1 MMSDQHGKRGESL
14 YYCGNT
20 TGLPDSLFVERIWA
34 RLEREAEAEM
44 DPNET
49 KVLPKKVTRQINYRR
64 RREAS
69 LARDT
74 PPRLPCRPFHQNGIL
89 TDYEERN
96 FDQTIQYHQKR
107 LDSLPSRSKTLDNC
121 YTCVNHR
128 LCDHYLCKATQLT
141 FFYCDSDQGPIKIR
155 EQTRMKQEQEKQ
167 RAREHKRN

>member
-1 MMSDQHGKRGESL
+1 MSDQHGRRGESL
-14 YYCGNT
+14 YHCGNT

-74 PPRLPCRPFHQNGIL
+74 PPLLLGSSKREGATFM
-89 TDYEERN
+89 YE
-96 FDQTIQYHQKR
+96 
-107 LDSLPSRSKTLDNC
+107 LLCCSLIAFCSQPNYVIMTVC
-121 YTCVNHR
+121 
-128 LCDHYLCKATQLT
+128 
-141 FFYCDSDQGPIKIR
+141 QGY
-155 EQTRMKQEQEKQ
+155 
-167 RAREHKRN
+167 ADG